1 MTFVSMVHTAS
12 FQPACIRAKGITNH
26 RRPRRACQH
35 VCSASQMQVAKPAKL
50 TAGVTGALLSA
61 AAVLQVFSVPAADAI
76 ATQTD
81 MFARPQMS
89 ENKGQK
95 TGQPSQQKPGNEPG
109 GGAALASSG
118 AAEKGGM
125 PSDDSAEENSRMQ
138 RSTSGSMSAA
148 GPGRKASK

>member
-1 MTFVSMVHTAS
+1 
-12 FQPACIRAKGITNH
+12 
-26 RRPRRACQH
+26 
-35 VCSASQMQVAKPAKL
+35 MQVAKPAKL